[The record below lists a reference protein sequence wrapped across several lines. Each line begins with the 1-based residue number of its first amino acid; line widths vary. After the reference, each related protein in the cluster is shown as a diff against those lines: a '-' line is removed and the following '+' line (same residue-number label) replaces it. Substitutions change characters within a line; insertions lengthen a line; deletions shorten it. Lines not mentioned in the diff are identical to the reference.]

1 MNPRYEKYIVICV
14 AGQSNA
20 VGYDESSVELTGLYQ
35 CKNPDRIKQLG
46 FYGKD
51 NLNLIDLSYCAQSMQ
66 DLRPHNNAD
75 SATPGTKGI
84 HLPLANLMLEH
95 IPEDYGVLMLPIS
108 YGGTAFTAGVDG
120 TYDSTLKKPLETG
133 SGEGTAILKWGKDTA
148 YYQTLRD
155 RIIYA
160 LNLHPENK
168 FGGIIWC
175 QGENDASNPE
185 AHFPA
190 FQEMTELLF
199 TSLNEAGLGN
209 RVPKGIWDKDIWYNM
224 ETVSYWYTL
233 DGCIKIWNNYKAWN
247 PKTYIEI
254 PRNTDSNEI
263 NGTGQ
268 TASIRGAHFGN
279 NSYANIIAPRVLNK
293 LLERNAFPKN
303 QM

>member
-1 MNPRYEKYIVICV
+1 MNQTYDKFIVICI

-20 VGYDESSVELTGLYQ
+20 VGYDESPVEFTGLYQ
-35 CKNPDRIKQLG
+35 SKNPNRIKQLG
-46 FYGKD
+46 FYGSH
-51 NLNLIDLSYCAQSMQ
+51 NLEIIDLGYCAQSMQ
-66 DLRPHNNAD
+66 DLRSHNNAD

-84 HLPLANLMLEH
+84 HLPLANLLLAH
-95 IPEDYGVLMLPIS
+95 IPRDYGVLMLPIS
-108 YGGTAFTAGVDG
+108 YGGTAFTSGCDG

-133 SGEGTAILKWGKDTA
+133 SGEGTAILKWGKNTA

-168 FGGIIWC
+168 FAGIIWC
-175 QGENDASNPE
+175 QGENDAPNPE
-185 AHFPA
+185 EHFPA
-190 FQEMTELLF
+190 FQEMTEELF
-199 TSLNEAGLGN
+199 NSLNESGLGN
-209 RVPKGIWDKDIWYNM
+209 RLPKGIWDKDIWYNM

-233 DGCIKIWNNYKAWN
+233 DGCVKIWDNYKTWN
-247 PKTYIEI
+247 PQTYIEI
-254 PRNTDSNEI
+254 PRTTDSNEV

-279 NSYANIIAPRVLNK
+279 NSYANVIAPRVLNK

-303 QM
+303 